1 MGREGRRNT
10 GMSIR
15 SVLKDDGQA
24 LAEFGVALLV
34 LVPLLFWILRFAD
47 LLTEKHRV
55 IEMSRFAVWEMA
67 NGGEV
72 SDVENRV
79 RSALSEAS
87 LFSSGSDISV
97 SVNLGIQSTEDDL
110 QTLNRSYP
118 VVFIGSGNSMATDLR
133 LNFNNRYTC
142 GITVRNRLIGL
153 PVSVSGRCGLI
164 GDSWHLIDAGWFGG
178 NGKIDNDDLEFA
190 VYGIWLWPLNDP
202 TLRALL
208 DVSHEIQESEFMK
221 WLSRWPFDMFSTFDL
236 DIEPRGYPKLEF
248 VPRPS
253 Q

>member
-1 MGREGRRNT
+1 MSNGMRR
-10 GMSIR
+10 R
-15 SVLKDDGQA
+15 SATEEEGQA

-55 IEMSRFAVWEMA
+55 IEMSRSAVWEMA

-72 SDVENRV
+72 SDVESRI
-79 RSALSEAS
+79 RSTLSESS

-97 SVNLGIQSTEDDL
+97 DVNIGIQSTEDDL
-110 QTLNRSYP
+110 KTLSRSYP
-118 VVFIGSGNSMATDLR
+118 LYFIGTGNPMATDFG

-142 GITVRNRLIGL
+142 GITVRDRLFGL

-190 VYGIWLWPLNDP
+190 VYGVWLWPLNSP

-208 DVSHEIQESEFMK
+208 DVNHAIQESDFMK
-221 WLSRWPFDMFSTFDL
+221 VLSRWPFDMYSTFDL
-236 DIEPRGYPKLEF
+236 DIEPRGHPKLEF

-253 Q
+253 P